1 MRRGRKVRC
10 RGSIFLRAEGISVK
24 VKRRRDNPEY
34 EKVEEYVY
42 YKTRTPEVTRE
53 KSRSR

>member
-1 MRRGRKVRC
+1 MRCGRKVRC
-10 RGSIFLRAEGISVK
+10 RGILLRAEGISVK
-24 VKRRRDNPEY
+24 VKRRRDNPEH
-34 EKVEEYVY
+34 EKAEEYVY